1 MKAGWCA
8 RGLTDPGLRA
18 TGANQPS
25 TATPVPC
32 ALPDSDPQPLTVL
45 PREPGRVPGGPGS
58 RSWCRR
64 SRRTGA
70 SRRANHRPP
79 VANPGDLPCSLAL
92 AIKAS
97 VKPAYRSRHLPRGRP
112 GCWEWRSDDTAEP
125 DRPEGLSR
133 TAARTR
139 TDPTLG
145 GQEPTP
151 STELS
156 EENQRPAQPRPT
168 RRADL
173 NPTPLDTAGH
183 LRGGPPVRRSD
194 RPSTTSPGSDPSV
207 AAVGPFA

>member
-18 TGANQPS
+18 TGANQPG

-45 PREPGRVPGGPGS
+45 PREPGRDPGGPGS

-64 SRRTGA
+64 SRPTGD

-79 VANPGDLPCSLAL
+79 VANPGDLPCGLAI

-97 VKPAYRSRHLPRGRP
+97 VKPADRSRHLPRGRP
-112 GCWEWRSDDTAEP
+112 GCWEWRSDGTAEP
-125 DRPEGLSR
+125 DRPEGLSG

-145 GQEPTP
+145 GSGADSEHRVQRGEPASCTATADP
-151 STELS
+151 EGRPEPDALGHCGPPPRRSS
-156 EENQRPAQPRPT
+156 SPQIRPAFHHVPR
-168 RRADL
+168 
-173 NPTPLDTAGH
+173 
-183 LRGGPPVRRSD
+183 V
-194 RPSTTSPGSDPSV
+194 
-207 AAVGPFA
+207 

>member
-18 TGANQPS
+18 TGANQPG

-45 PREPGRVPGGPGS
+45 PREPGRDPGGPGS

-64 SRRTGA
+64 SRPTGD

-79 VANPGDLPCSLAL
+79 VANPGDLPCGLAI

-97 VKPAYRSRHLPRGRP
+97 VKPADRSRHLPRGRP
-112 GCWEWRSDDTAEP
+112 GCWEWRSDGTAEP
-125 DRPEGLSR
+125 DRPEGLSG

-145 GQEPTP
+145 GVRSRLRAP
-151 STELS
+151 SSARRTS
-156 EENQRPAQPRPT
+156 VVHSHGRP
-168 RRADL
+168 
-173 NPTPLDTAGH
+173 
-183 LRGGPPVRRSD
+183 GGP
-194 RPSTTSPGSDPSV
+194 T
-207 AAVGPFA
+207 